1 MRIVIDAMGGDK
13 APYEIVKG
21 ALLAANQYKNIEVIL
36 TGDQNALERLL
47 VSSFRPIPKNIA
59 IMHASQVVEM
69 DEPGI
74 AALRKKIDS
83 SITKSIQ
90 LVAKGDAVA
99 VVSAGNTGAA
109 VAAST
114 MHLKMLKGVDRP
126 GIIAALPTRRG
137 HCIVIDVGANLKCK
151 PVHLLQYSIMSSV
164 FCKYIHGI
172 KKPRVGL
179 LNIGEESGK
188 GNDLVK
194 EAYNLLR
201 ESNLNFIGN
210 VEGMD
215 ICEGKC
221 DIVVCEGF
229 VGNVLIKFAEGIA
242 EGLLGTLGDEA
253 SKGPWTRMGL
263 KLLRPALRRLRA
275 RMDYSE
281 YGGVP
286 LLGVEGICII
296 CHGRSDFKAIQNAI
310 KEAIQFAKHNVNGH
324 IVTELETNKHVE
336 KENVAGVATGKGV
349 C

>member
-21 ALLAANQYKNIEVIL
+21 ALLAANQFKNVGIIL
-36 TGDQNALERLL
+36 SGDQKELEKLL
-47 VSSFRPIPKNIA
+47 ITSFRPIPKNIA
-59 IMHASQVVEM
+59 ILHASQVVGME
-69 DEPGI
+69 ESGI
-74 AALRKKIDS
+74 TALRQKTDS
-83 SITKSIQ
+83 SITKAVQ
-90 LVAKGDAVA
+90 LVAKGEAVA
-99 VVSAGNTGAA
+99 VVSAGHTGAA

-114 MHLKMLKGVDRP
+114 MNLRMLKGVDRP
-126 GIIAALPTRRG
+126 GIIAGLPTRTG

-151 PVHLLQYSIMSSV
+151 PAHLLQYAVMSSV
-164 FCKYIHGI
+164 FCKYVHGI

-194 EAYNLLR
+194 ETYNLLK
-201 ESNLNFIGN
+201 ESNLHFVGN

-215 ICEGKC
+215 LFEGKC

-242 EGLLGTLGDEA
+242 EGLLGTLVDEA
-253 SKGPWTRMGL
+253 SRRPWTRMGL
-263 KLLRPALRRLRA
+263 KLMRPALRRLRT

-286 LLGVEGICII
+286 LLGIDGICII

-310 KEAIQFAKHNVNGH
+310 REAIQFAKHNVNDH
-324 IVTELETNKHVE
+324 IVAELEANNVE
-336 KENVAGVATGKGV
+336 RENVAGVVTGKGV